1 MLRVSI
7 SKDQLAVSFPPPSS
21 PLSPAFHPPLLNF
34 PNLKSI
40 SVRGVGINN
49 RLRNTEG
56 KTKLKFYVTPD
67 TNFNLAEPFVYD
79 LLLLFG
85 IGEKWVNF
93 DCVKTNNFCFCFSYL
108 DKKPILDIKKDIQKN
123 PQQIFV

>member
-1 MLRVSI
+1 MW
-7 SKDQLAVSFPPPSS
+7 
-21 PLSPAFHPPLLNF
+21 
-34 PNLKSI
+34 
-40 SVRGVGINN
+40 GVGINN

-79 LLLLFG
+79 LLQLFG

-93 DCVKTNNFCFCFSYL
+93 DCVKTNNFCFCFCYL